1 MLHWVYILKSEKNS
15 SLYIGNTSDLE
26 IRLKRHN
33 EGRVVSTK
41 RYKPWILVYVE
52 GYFLKEDA
60 LYREKN
66 LKHFGKV
73 YAQLK
78 RRIKNSLDSAEKV
91 RG

>member
-1 MLHWVYILKSEKNS
+1 M
-15 SLYIGNTSDLE
+15 
-26 IRLKRHN
+26 
-33 EGRVVSTK
+33 
-41 RYKPWILVYVE
+41 LVYVE